1 MQQFVE
7 IVVSGI
13 TIGSVYF
20 LIAVGFSLIYG
31 VSRVLVYS
39 YGSFFTWGAY
49 FAWVFAVGVFKLPY
63 LLVIIL
69 SIPLMAGLGIAVERV
84 VVRPLRKRP
93 AFDWNVL
100 LATVGVA
107 LFLDNL
113 ALVVFGARTK
123 SLPALLEGTVSI
135 GTIVV
140 STQQITMMV
149 LAAVF
154 GIGLTVT
161 LNKTKIGMAMR
172 AVAQDDTGARIV
184 GVPINRIYAVTFGIS
199 SSLCG
204 IGGILLAP
212 RFFINPMGGWSFL
225 VKALIIVIVGG
236 LGSIKGT
243 LLGAFILGL
252 LEAYVGWQFGLLW
265 VLPFWFIVLL
275 VILLIRPQ
283 GLLGKEMS

>member
-1 MQQFVE
+1 MTQLFE
-7 IVVSGI
+7 ILVSGV
-13 TIGSVYF
+13 TIGAVYF

-49 FAWVFAVGVFKLPY
+49 IAWVLSVGVFHLPY
-63 LLVIIL
+63 FLVFIL
-69 SIPLMAGLGIAVERV
+69 AIPLMAALGIIVERV
-84 VVRPLRKRP
+84 VVRPLRSRP

-113 ALVVFGARTK
+113 AQVIFGARTK
-123 SLPALLEGTVSI
+123 SLPALLEGTIQI
-135 GTIVV
+135 GNIVI
-140 STQQITMMV
+140 SSQQVTMLI

-154 GIGLTVT
+154 GIGLTVL

-172 AVAQDDTGARIV
+172 AVAQDSTGARIV
-184 GVPINRIYAVTFGIS
+184 GIPINRIYMITFGIS
-199 SSLCG
+199 AALCG
-204 IGGILLAP
+204 VGGILLAP
-212 RFFINPMGGWSFL
+212 RFFIKPMGGWNFL

-243 LLGAFILGL
+243 LLGAFILGI
-252 LEAYVGWQFGLLW
+252 LEAYIGWQFGLMW
-265 VLPFWFIVLL
+265 VLPFWFIILL
-275 VILLIRPQ
+275 IILLIRPQ
-283 GLLGKEMS
+283 GLLGKDIA

>member
-1 MQQFVE
+1 ME
-7 IVVSGI
+7 IAGILISGI

-39 YGSFFTWGAY
+39 YGSFFTLGAY
-49 FAWVFAVGVFKLPY
+49 FAWVFAVGVLKLPY
-63 LLVIIL
+63 ILVFIIV
-69 SIPLMAGLGIAVERV
+69 IPLMAGVGIAVEIIV
-84 VVRPLRKRP
+84 VKPLRKRP

-123 SLPALLEGTVSI
+123 SLPALLEGTVHI
-135 GTIVV
+135 GPIVL
-140 STQQITMMV
+140 SLQQITMLIVSAV
-149 LAAVF
+149 L
-154 GIGLTVT
+154 GTGLTLF
-161 LNKTKIGMAMR
+161 LNRTRVGMALR
-172 AVAQDDTGARIV
+172 AVAQDSTGAKIV
-184 GVPINRIYAVTFGIS
+184 GISINRIYTVTFGIS
-199 SSLCG
+199 AALCG

-212 RFFINPMGGWSFL
+212 RFFISPLGGWAFL

-243 LLGAFILGL
+243 LLGAFILGI

-265 VLPFWFIVLL
+265 VLPFWFLVLL

-283 GLLGKEMS
+283 GLLGKELS

>member
-1 MQQFVE
+1 MTQLFE
-7 IVVSGI
+7 ILVSGI
-13 TIGSVYF
+13 TIGAVYF

-49 FAWVFAVGVFKLPY
+49 IAWVLAVGVFHLPY
-63 LLVIIL
+63 ILVFIFA
-69 SIPLMAGLGIAVERV
+69 IPIMAGMGILLERV
-84 VVRPLRKRP
+84 VVRPLRSRP

-113 ALVVFGARTK
+113 AQVIFGARTK
-123 SLPALLEGTVSI
+123 SLPALLEGTVRI

-140 STQQITMMV
+140 SSQQITMMI
-149 LAAVF
+149 LSAVF
-154 GIGLTVT
+154 GVGLTLI

-172 AVAQDDTGARIV
+172 AVAQDSTGARIV
-184 GVPINRIYAVTFGIS
+184 GIPINRVYMITFGIS
-199 SSLCG
+199 SALCG
-204 IGGILLAP
+204 VGGILLSP
-212 RFFINPMGGWSFL
+212 RFFINPMGGWDFL

-243 LLGAFILGL
+243 LLGAFILGI
-252 LEAYVGWQFGLLW
+252 LEAYVGWQFGLMW

-275 VILLIRPQ
+275 IILLIRPQ
-283 GLLGKEMS
+283 GLLGKDIA

>member
-1 MQQFVE
+1 MVQFLE
-7 IVVSGI
+7 IVISGI

-31 VSRVLVYS
+31 VSRVLLYS

-49 FAWVFAVGVFKLPY
+49 IAWVFAVGVFKLPY
-63 LLVIIL
+63 LLVILL
-69 SIPLMAGLGIAVERV
+69 SIPIMAGLGIAVERV
-84 VVRPLRKRP
+84 VVRPLRNRP

-123 SLPALLEGTVSI
+123 SLPSLLEGTVRF
-135 GTIVV
+135 GPIVL
-140 STQQITMMV
+140 STQQITMVV

-154 GIGLTVT
+154 GVALTIV
-161 LNKTKIGMAMR
+161 LNRTKIGMAMR
-172 AVAQDDTGARIV
+172 AVAQDSNGARIV
-184 GVPINRIYAVTFGIS
+184 GIPINRIYMITFGIS
-199 SSLCG
+199 AALCG

-212 RFFINPMGGWSFL
+212 RFFIRPMGGWSFL

-243 LLGAFILGL
+243 LLGAFILGI

-275 VILLIRPQ
+275 IILLIRPQ
-283 GLLGKEMS
+283 GLLGKDIT

>member
-1 MQQFVE
+1 MVQIIE
-7 IVVSGI
+7 IFISGV

-49 FAWVFAVGVFKLPY
+49 IAWVLAVGVLNLPY
-63 LLVIIL
+63 IFVFIIAIPVI
-69 SIPLMAGLGIAVERV
+69 AGLGILVELI
-84 VVRPLRKRP
+84 VVRPLRSRP

-100 LATVGVA
+100 LATVGAA

-123 SLPALLEGTVSI
+123 SLPALLEGTIRFGSI
-135 GTIVV
+135 VI
-140 STQQITMMV
+140 STQQITMMI
-149 LAAVF
+149 LAAIF
-154 GIGLTVT
+154 GIGLSLL

-172 AVAQDDTGARIV
+172 AVAQDSTGARIV
-184 GVPINRIYAVTFGIS
+184 GIPINRIYMITFGIS
-199 SSLCG
+199 AALCG
-204 IGGILLAP
+204 TGGILLAP
-212 RFFINPMGGWSFL
+212 RYLIIPMGGWNFL

-243 LLGAFILGL
+243 LIGAFLLGL
-252 LEAYVGWQFGLLW
+252 IEAYVGWQFGLMW
-265 VLPFWFIVLL
+265 VMPFWFILL
-275 VILLIRPQ
+275 LTILIIRPQ
-283 GLLGKEMS
+283 GLLGKELS